1 MKSGPDKSLARPM
14 CGRQIVNLSAGLNL
28 FIYGLQHVWTPLEY
42 ICDNAGR
49 STKEGAG
56 TVASLLSGKVRNTE
70 RGAVAGEL
78 GRQLCSDRG
87 GVQKGRAGEVG

>member
-1 MKSGPDKSLARPM
+1 MVRQRGDYKMADGVGPL
-14 CGRQIVNLSAGLNL
+14 
-28 FIYGLQHVWTPLEY
+28 
-42 ICDNAGR
+42 
-49 STKEGAG
+49 
-56 TVASLLSGKVRNTE
+56 ASLLSGNVRNAE